1 MKIFHLFTKILD
13 FITKYLKVFIFLLV
27 VGLIFAPKDDLPKQD
42 ANVARINLY
51 GTILQSDTFLEE
63 LEKIE
68 QNPKIQ
74 GILLVIDSP
83 GPSFSASSLMSAPLM
98 MTPIE
103 PKSAPRFATIESA
116 QTPAK

>member
-63 LEKIE
+63 LEK
-68 QNPKIQ
+68 
-74 GILLVIDSP
+74 GIHLEKETKEELQSQKKELLQKENITKKCKNRNDC
-83 GPSFSASSLMSAPLM
+83 FFQFHLKM
-98 MTPIE
+98 I
-103 PKSAPRFATIESA
+103 
-116 QTPAK
+116 